1 MWPAFNHNPRVICVL
16 SDTCGIR
23 PGIGRL
29 LLISLDERVAV
40 RVYFGGGGG
49 GWGLEPSS
57 IWAEG
62 ACAGLSVLTL
72 SRPDRGDSKG
82 ASNPRKSIQTH
93 AISIGVLLFLAG

>member
-1 MWPAFNHNPRVICVL
+1 M
-16 SDTCGIR
+16 R
-23 PGIGRL
+23 PGVGRL